1 MNHYQYGK
9 WTVKWE
15 GQNED
20 FVKDNR
26 FLLIDEEMDGTLL
39 RIQFDEEK
47 LIMKPGMVDL
57 IEIDA
62 ENHVITV
69 KAPSFDFDE

>member
-62 ENHVITV
+62 ENHVIIV